1 MYPVHIYTH
10 MNYNKCGEGMHW
22 IHCDLNKPL
31 ISIWT
36 TSLCSGGLADPD
48 EVTVFPGVLPA
59 PP

>member
-1 MYPVHIYTH
+1 